1 MKVDT
6 IQLEEGD
13 VLMIHYY
20 IGSIPSADVDK
31 HCKRVLDAIGKVFV
45 VPVLLLPQREKVGER
60 ELEFTIIK
68 TPSVI
73 TRSNLKKVAKSKQW

>member
-20 IGSIPSADVDK
+20 VGSIPSMDVDK
-31 HCKRVLDAIGKVFV
+31 HCKKVLDSIGKVFG
-45 VPVLLLPQREKVGER
+45 VPVLILPQREKIGER

-68 TPSVI
+68 TPPVI
-73 TRSNLKKVAKSKQW
+73 TRTLLKKVAKSKQL